1 MNTDS
6 KKTENKQCTI
16 PSVGRSTFRFDV
28 ENWGLGTLLYAY
40 CLYWITIVGLINLGV
55 YLFS

>member
-6 KKTENKQCTI
+6 KNTNPEQCNI
-16 PSVGRSTFRFDV
+16 PSVGRSTFRPDT
-28 ENWGLGTLLYAY
+28 ENWGLGTYIYAY
-40 CLYWITIVGLINLGV
+40 VLYWCTIVCLINLSV